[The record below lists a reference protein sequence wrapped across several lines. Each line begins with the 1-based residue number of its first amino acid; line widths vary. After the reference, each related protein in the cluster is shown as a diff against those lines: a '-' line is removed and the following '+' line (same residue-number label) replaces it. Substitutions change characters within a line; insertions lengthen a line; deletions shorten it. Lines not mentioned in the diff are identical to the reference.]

1 MHTLTLKVP
10 SSLETALERMAEVAH
25 LSKSEVAR
33 RAIAAYVGQAT
44 ASAEFVS
51 ALDQAGDLVG
61 CFEGGPK
68 DLSHNPKH
76 MSGFGKV

>member
-1 MHTLTLKVP
+1 MPFPAFLNHLNICF
-10 SSLETALERMAEVAH
+10 H
-25 LSKSEVAR
+25 YLSKSEVAR